1 MDLSL
6 TESQKMLKASAADFV
21 KNEFPQRTITEFS
34 KKNIGFAPEQWT
46 SAAKLGWLGM
56 VIPLAYGGGGA
67 SLTDAAVVFEELGR
81 GPVPGPFFSSGVLSA
96 LTVLEGGTEAQKRE
110 LLPAIAQG
118 EQIATLSIT
127 DANPFFG
134 SDAITAEAVERNGEY
149 LLQGTRPFVH
159 DAMAANL
166 FICAFRTG
174 DSNDPEQN
182 ISLFPVAPEPP
193 GVSVRPLQ
201 GFVGPIG
208 EVTFDNVRVPKSKVL
223 GELNAGWPALDRAMD
238 KAIPV
243 LCAYQVGGCQEVF
256 DFTSEYTRTRVV
268 FAQPI
273 GRFQRV
279 QDHVIDLSIHMDGAR
294 WATYEAL
301 WKLDSGR
308 DARASVHLAK
318 AVASE
323 GYYEACNSSFEVH
336 AGIGTDRNHPL
347 VPHGMM
353 SRMLYQY
360 LGNPRYHKRIM
371 LDAEDM

>member
-6 TESQKMLKASAADFV
+6 TDSQQMLKASAADFV
-21 KNEFPQRTITEFS
+21 KNEIPQRAITEFS
-34 KKNIGFAPEQWT
+34 KKGIGITPEMWAG
-46 SAAKLGWLGM
+46 AASLGWLGM
-56 VIPLAYGGGGA
+56 LIPREYGGGGA
-67 SLTDAAVVFEELGR
+67 SFSDAAVVFEELGR

-96 LTVLEGGTEAQKRE
+96 LTILEGGSETQKRE
-110 LLPAIAQG
+110 LLPDIARG
-118 EQIATLSIT
+118 SRIATLVIN
-127 DANPFFG
+127 DPNPFFG
-134 SDAITAEAVERNGEY
+134 PEAVETEAVESGGDYVLNGM
-149 LLQGTRPFVH
+149 RPFVH
-159 DAMAANL
+159 DAMDADT
-166 FICAFRTG
+166 FICAFKTG
-174 DSNDPEQN
+174 SSRYPEQN
-182 ISLFPVAPEPP
+182 ITLFLVTKDTP
-193 GVSVRPLQ
+193 GVSVRGLR

-208 EVTFDNVRVPKSKVL
+208 EVAFDSVRVPKSAVL
-223 GELNAGWPALDRAMD
+223 GAPNGGWPALDRAML

-243 LCAYQVGGCQEVF
+243 LCSYQVGACQQVF
-256 DFTSEYTRTRVV
+256 EFTSEYTRTRVV

-294 WATYEAL
+294 WTTNEAL

-323 GYYEACNSSFEVH
+323 GYYQACNSSFEVH

-360 LGNPRYHKRIM
+360 LGNPRYHKLQM
-371 LDAEDM
+371 VDAEDL

>member
-34 KKNIGFAPEQWT
+34 KKAVGFAPEQWAH
-46 SAAKLGWLGM
+46 AAALGWLGM
-56 VIPLAYGGGGA
+56 IVPREYGGGGA
-67 SLTDAAVVFEELGR
+67 SFTDAAVVFEELGR
-81 GPVPGPFFSSGVLSA
+81 GPVPGPFFSSGILST
-96 LTVLEGGTEAQKRE
+96 LTILAGGTESQKRE

-118 EQIATLSIT
+118 GRIATLAIT
-127 DANPFFG
+127 DPSPYFG
-134 SDAITAEAVERNGEY
+134 PDAVMAEAVERNGDY
-149 LLQGTRPFVH
+149 ILNGTRPFVH

-174 DSNDPEQN
+174 AANDPKG
-182 ISLFPVAPEPP
+182 SVTLFLVDRETP

-208 EVTFDNVRVPKSKVL
+208 EVTFDAVRVPKSKVL
-223 GELNAGWPALDRAMD
+223 GEVNAGWAALDRAMD
-238 KAIPV
+238 QALPV

-256 DFTSEYTRTRVV
+256 DFTCEYTRTRVV

-279 QDHVIDLSIHMDGAR
+279 QDHVIDLSLHMDGAR
-294 WATYEAL
+294 WTTYEAL

-308 DARASVHLAK
+308 DARASVHMAK

-323 GYYEACNSSFEVH
+323 GYYQACNSSFEVH

-360 LGNPRYHKRIM
+360 LGNPRYHKRLM
-371 LDAEDM
+371 ADAEDL

>member
-34 KKNIGFAPEQWT
+34 KKAVGFAPEQWEQ
-46 SAAKLGWLGM
+46 AAALGWLGM
-56 VIPLAYGGGGA
+56 IVPREYGGGGA
-67 SLTDAAVVFEELGR
+67 SFTDAAVVFEELGR
-81 GPVPGPFFSSGVLSA
+81 GPVPGPFFSSGILSA
-96 LTVLEGGTEAQKRE
+96 LTILAGGTESQKQE

-118 EQIATLSIT
+118 ERITTLAIT
-127 DANPFFG
+127 DPSPYFG
-134 SDAITAEAVERNGEY
+134 PDAVVAEAVARNGDY
-149 LLQGTRPFVH
+149 ILNGTRPFVH

-174 DSNDPEQN
+174 AANDPK
-182 ISLFPVAPEPP
+182 SGVTLFLVDRETP

-208 EVTFDNVRVPKSKVL
+208 EVTFDAARVPKSKVL
-223 GELNAGWPALDRAMD
+223 GEVNAGWAALDRAMD
-238 KAIPV
+238 QALPV

-256 DFTSEYTRTRVV
+256 DFTCEYTRTRVV

-279 QDHVIDLSIHMDGAR
+279 QDHVIDLSLHMDGAR
-294 WATYEAL
+294 WTTYEAL

-308 DARASVHLAK
+308 DARASVHMAK

-323 GYYEACNSSFEVH
+323 GYYQACNSSFEVH

-360 LGNPRYHKRIM
+360 LGNPRYHKRLM
-371 LDAEDM
+371 ADAEDL